1 MVNPPARPLRR
12 LAATLAALI
21 LGAAVATAS
30 PAAPAQASAYGC
42 SYFGNL
48 GPIKGLPIYN
58 GSYCAGVDGSGTWVD
73 GVYGNFSSAGNVCN
87 WNITAE
93 FFDGSGRWYQT
104 YTGPTHW
111 NCGRIGSDGIYIG
124 ERKQRG
130 SVCSTLKTNGGRI
143 TSVCHSIN

>member
-1 MVNPPARPLRR
+1 MVKPPARLLRC
-12 LAATLAALI
+12 LAQTLAAFA
-21 LGAAVATAS
+21 LGVAATTAAVT
-30 PAAPAQASAYGC
+30 PAQASAWGC
-42 SYFGNL
+42 SYYGNL

-93 FFDGSGRWYQT
+93 FFDGAGRWYQT
-104 YTGPTHW
+104 YTSGTHW
-111 NCGRIGSDGIYIG
+111 TCERVGSDSIYIG

-130 SVCSTLKTNGGRI
+130 RVCSTLNTNGGRI
-143 TSVCHSIN
+143 TSVCHNIK

>member
-1 MVNPPARPLRR
+1 MVALPTVVRR
-12 LAATLAALI
+12 LAAVLT
-21 LGAAVATAS
+21 AAVLSIGFTSAVTAQ
-30 PAAPAQASAYGC
+30 PANASANGC
-42 SYFGNL
+42 SWFGNL
-48 GPIKGLPIYN
+48 GNIQGLPIYN
-58 GSYCAGVDGSGTWVD
+58 GSYCAGIDGSGTWVD

-111 NCGRIGSDGIYIG
+111 TCGRIGSDGIYIG

-130 SVCSTLKTNGGRI
+130 KMCSTLKTNGGRI